1 MFVSASTV
9 APRSRAMRIA
19 ASVSAVSPD
28 CVMPM
33 TRSPGP
39 DDRVAV
45 AVLGGD
51 VHLDRDARPLLDR
64 VAPDEAGVVARAA
77 GDDDDPLDVA
87 QQRLVEGAHVV
98 EVDAVGAHGAVG
110 DRLGHRVGLLV
121 DLLEHEGLE
130 AALLGGLLVP
140 VDLDDLALELGAVGQ
155 HERRALGRDLDDLAV
170 LDVLDL
176 ARLAQEGGDGAGEEG
191 LALAA
196 TDDQRALLA
205 RADERLGL
213 VERHRD
219 ERVVALELVVGG
231 AHGLEQRARS
241 PGGGRSG
248 GR

>member
-1 MFVSASTV
+1 
-9 APRSRAMRIA
+9 MR
-19 ASVSAVSPD
+19 P
-28 CVMPM
+28 
-33 TRSPGP
+33 
-39 DDRVAV
+39 
-45 AVLGGD
+45 
-51 VHLDRDARPLLDR
+51 
-64 VAPDEAGVVARAA
+64 GVVARAA

-87 QQRLVEGAHVV
+87 QQGLVEGADVV

-140 VDLDDLALELGAVGQ
+140 VDLDDLALELGPVGQ

-196 TDDQRALLA
+196 ADDERALLA

-213 VERHRD
+213 VERHGD
-219 ERVVALELVVGG
+219 ERVMALELGVRG
-231 AHGLEQRARS
+231 AHGLKQ
-241 PGGGRSG
+241 
-248 GR
+248 